1 MKFRE
6 TLARLLYG
14 RYGADELYN
23 ALFLAEILLLFLGA
37 ILSVLGKASPT
48 LGILATICYV
58 IAVGLLIWA
67 TYRFFSRN
75 IAKRRRENAVWLRFK
90 SKLSPQK
97 RPSLPPDTPT
107 HIFRACPSCRATLRL
122 PRQAGKHTVKCP
134 RCGRA
139 FGVKVK

>member
-23 ALFLAEILLLFLGA
+23 ALFLTEIILLVIGA
-37 ILSVLGKASPT
+37 ILSVLGRVSAPLSVVSF
-48 LGILATICYV
+48 LFYLA
-58 IAVGLLIWA
+58 AVGLLVWA
-67 TYRFFSRN
+67 TYRFLSRN

-122 PRQAGKHTVKCP
+122 PRQAGKHIVKCP